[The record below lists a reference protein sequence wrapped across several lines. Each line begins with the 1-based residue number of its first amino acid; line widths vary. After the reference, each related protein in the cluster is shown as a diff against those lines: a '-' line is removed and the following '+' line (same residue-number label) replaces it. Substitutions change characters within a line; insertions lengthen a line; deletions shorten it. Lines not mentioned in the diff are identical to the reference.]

1 MLACVVSFLGIW
13 FNTFHSIGLWKH
25 FLPILILLVFGVF
38 YYFARVKKRFKTGLI
53 GFCVGCVVFFC
64 INWFLMAGITGVS
77 LYFFGTV
84 LICILLIQDEKSPW
98 VFLGG
103 LFFLET
109 CLIAAHYFSPDWV
122 YPYVSR
128 EEQFFDI
135 WVFCLISQLMSALT
149 ILYSKKSY
157 LDEKNKAEKLAL
169 EKSNFLANM
178 SHEIR
183 TPLNGIIGMNE
194 IAIEL
199 SNSPQVTK
207 QLNIVQDSAQH
218 LLHII
223 NEVLDISKLNSKNF
237 SLNLNWVSL
246 KKGLEIVFHYL
257 QSQSEKKGIQA
268 SFVFDDTLNQQAY
281 IDLPRLR
288 QVLLN
293 LCSNAVKFTENG
305 HISLIVEDRDGSV
318 FIGVKDTG
326 VGMSPKHSKRV
337 FNRYEQVESNDGLYT
352 NGTGLGLSISRKIVE
367 FMEGELEVI
376 TNVGQGSF
384 FFFTVQFPRKK
395 MDVSQ
400 EIPKVSV
407 EKRSGSGY
415 KILLAED
422 NHINAKIVINLLQ
435 KHNFEVVWVE
445 NGSLVLEGIVRESFD
460 LILMDLEMPEL
471 NGFET
476 NREIRK
482 QDCTI
487 PIIALTAHALP
498 EFKQKAESQGFS
510 GFLSKPI
517 KRQDLLDTLFQ
528 NLLPKNI

>member
-1 MLACVVSFLGIW
+1 
-13 FNTFHSIGLWKH
+13 
-25 FLPILILLVFGVF
+25 
-38 YYFARVKKRFKTGLI
+38 
-53 GFCVGCVVFFC
+53 
-64 INWFLMAGITGVS
+64 
-77 LYFFGTV
+77 
-84 LICILLIQDEKSPW
+84 
-98 VFLGG
+98 
-103 LFFLET
+103 
-109 CLIAAHYFSPDWV
+109 
-122 YPYVSR
+122 
-128 EEQFFDI
+128 
-135 WVFCLISQLMSALT
+135 
-149 ILYSKKSY
+149 
-157 LDEKNKAEKLAL
+157 
-169 EKSNFLANM
+169 M

-223 NEVLDISKLNSKNF
+223 NEVLDISKLNSNNF

-246 KKGLEIVFHYL
+246 KKGLEIVFHFL
-257 QSQSEKKGIQA
+257 QSQSEKKGIQV

-305 HISLIVEDRDGSV
+305 HISLIVEDRDGSI

-326 VGMSPKHSKRV
+326 VGMSAKHSKRV
-337 FNRYEQVESNDGLYT
+337 FNRYEQVESNDGLHT

-376 TNVGQGSF
+376 TDVGKGSF

-400 EIPKVSV
+400 EILKVSA
-407 EKRSGSGY
+407 EKRSGLGY

-435 KHNFEVVWVE
+435 KHNFEVIWVE
-445 NGSLVLEGIVRESFD
+445 NGSLVLESIGRESFD

-482 QDCTI
+482 QDYTI

-498 EFKQKAESQGFS
+498 EFKQKAESQGFN

-517 KRQDLLDTLFQ
+517 RRQDLLDTLFQ

>member
-1 MLACVVSFLGIW
+1 
-13 FNTFHSIGLWKH
+13 
-25 FLPILILLVFGVF
+25 
-38 YYFARVKKRFKTGLI
+38 
-53 GFCVGCVVFFC
+53 
-64 INWFLMAGITGVS
+64 
-77 LYFFGTV
+77 
-84 LICILLIQDEKSPW
+84 
-98 VFLGG
+98 
-103 LFFLET
+103 
-109 CLIAAHYFSPDWV
+109 
-122 YPYVSR
+122 
-128 EEQFFDI
+128 
-135 WVFCLISQLMSALT
+135 
-149 ILYSKKSY
+149 
-157 LDEKNKAEKLAL
+157 
-169 EKSNFLANM
+169 M

-223 NEVLDISKLNSKNF
+223 NEVLDISKLNSNNF